1 MQTSKEPFAN
11 QHIQDTFQG
20 KIKQNKTIRPLFK
33 KKILCPR
40 AVAEAGAHQP
50 LLPADLK
57 RRISNKRV
65 WRTKDVNLKATNGRK
80 GRASSTSHPELTQ
93 EIAKMHEHSRAFV
106 FFSFSKSWRKRRART
121 FLDGNFRHIN
131 WKKKTSMDR
140 EILLEYILLC
150 MSTCNL
156 SSFLSQKIFQEILF
170 AIKNQTRTKTKH
182 LKET

>member
-11 QHIQDTFQG
+11 QHIQDTFQR

-57 RRISNKRV
+57 RRISNKGV

-131 WKKKTSMDR
+131 WKKKKLQWTEKFSLNISSYAWVR
-140 EILLEYILLC
+140 AIFLLSC
-150 MSTCNL
+150 
-156 SSFLSQKIFQEILF
+156 
-170 AIKNQTRTKTKH
+170 
-182 LKET
+182 LKRYFRK